1 VPPLLQ
7 LLVLMVLVMLLQP
20 RPLIRPGE
28 GGWASLDCPT
38 GPADQRLGSKM
49 AIGRSGRG
57 RATSPARCRRRRRLR
72 RTPCHAMPC
81 RAMPC
86 PSMMQARTH
95 SQPGGDTLIM
105 RRLVAHSHLL
115 AHLAL
120 PMCPLVT
127 PRRDAGLVFALLLQ
141 GPPLSPPSPSMPPLQ
156 APDAGTRAACLYQ
169 IRNYCVVSQREGRVE
184 GEPPERPLHPKS
196 FPPRAAAPPLGR
208 RTWEAPVA
216 PRAAD
221 KECPPVAGQGPCR
234 RTERQPH
241 GASTMTTFGLLG
253 CNVATGYCLLAG
265 RATAAATARWPC

>member
-1 VPPLLQ
+1 
-7 LLVLMVLVMLLQP
+7 
-20 RPLIRPGE
+20 
-28 GGWASLDCPT
+28 
-38 GPADQRLGSKM
+38 
-49 AIGRSGRG
+49 
-57 RATSPARCRRRRRLR
+57 
-72 RTPCHAMPC
+72 
-81 RAMPC
+81 
-86 PSMMQARTH
+86 MMQARTH

-127 PRRDAGLVFALLLQ
+127 PRRGAGLVFALLLQ
-141 GPPLSPPSPSMPPLQ
+141 GPPLSPPPHPCHPYRHQ
-156 APDAGTRAACLYQ
+156 TQEPVPRASTKYVTTAWYPNG
-169 IRNYCVVSQREGRVE
+169 RGGEGRGAGRVE

-208 RTWEAPVA
+208 RTRETPVA

-241 GASTMTTFGLLG
+241 GASTMTTFGLLS